1 VNGIYSGKF
10 GAFKVKTSVT
20 DPLQIQSVKVLET
33 GGLIGM
39 TICPGRKGPSL
50 AGGSWDRDLSLDLGI
65 VRAWQPD
72 IVIALLEDHEYAFLG
87 IPRFRADVL
96 RAGLPWVFAPIVDG
110 GIPDAVFLETWKSLG
125 PQVRAILKH
134 GGRVLIHCRAGL
146 GRTGMVA
153 AMLLVEFGEDPE
165 SAIRRVREARA
176 NTIETRAQEEYVRGH
191 ALL

>member
-1 VNGIYSGKF
+1 MKT
-10 GAFKVKTSVT
+10 KTSVT
-20 DPLQIQSVKVLET
+20 DPLQIQSVGVLET

-50 AGGSWDRDLSLDLGI
+50 AGGSWDRDLSLDLEV
-65 VRAWQPD
+65 VRAWQPE

-110 GIPDAVFLETWKSLG
+110 GIPSAEFRETWTSLG
-125 PQVRAILKH
+125 PQVRAILQR

-146 GRTGMVA
+146 GRTGMLA
-153 AMLLVEFGEDPE
+153 AMLLVELGEDAE
-165 SAIRRVREARA
+165 SAIRRVRAARA
-176 NTIETRAQEEYVRGH
+176 NTIETRAQETYVRQH
-191 ALL
+191 EIR

>member
-1 VNGIYSGKF
+1 MNGIYSGKF